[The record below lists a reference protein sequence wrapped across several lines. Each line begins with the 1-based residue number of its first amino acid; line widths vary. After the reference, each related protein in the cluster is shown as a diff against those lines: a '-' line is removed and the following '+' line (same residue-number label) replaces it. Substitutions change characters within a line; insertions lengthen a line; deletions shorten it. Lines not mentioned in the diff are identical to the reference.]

1 MLTFTILAACSLF
14 AAVSAQDAPT
24 ATIDSGVLVG
34 TKTLLPTATAAVNKF
49 LGVPFAQSPPERFS
63 PPVREQSYGNVARN
77 ATQFSAACVQQFLTP
92 TAEQAFNNPPPPESE
107 DCLYLN
113 VFAPDTPVSPQNGR
127 SVMFWI
133 YGGSLQFGNAGQD
146 AYDGSWFASYEDVIV
161 VTTNYRTNVF
171 GFPAS
176 PELNA
181 TGRNLGFLD
190 QRAALDWVQRNIA
203 AFGGDPKK
211 VTIFGESAG
220 AFSVDALLTSFPRD
234 SNPPFRGAILQS
246 GQYSYRRTSPQ
257 VGFGPWLNLT
267 ATLNCPGSFS
277 NNLTCVRAAN
287 ASTVKDIIQ
296 RNQLTFNP
304 GVDNL
309 TLVQNPAQA
318 RRSGNIAFVP
328 VLAGT
333 NSQEG
338 RVFQIGQNDTR
349 QFLISTFG
357 NNETVINAFLAAY
370 PQGQGGLNTP
380 YDVISQIFTEFA
392 FQCPQAAML
401 NDSATGRIPSW
412 RYYFNASFANTQAL
426 PNLGAYH
433 ASEIPIVFRTY
444 DKVNTTVQEYALT
457 QYMQSVWGRF
467 ARNPQGGPGWNAVDV
482 GVAAPILVGANGI
495 ETGGLYQGPDGQ
507 RTMGSYNL
515 AVLGD
520 IGGFRSSGAT
530 IIPPQQVDFRCNLY
544 QASYDAIRNQGR

>member
-1 MLTFTILAACSLF
+1 MLTTTFLAACSLF

-24 ATIDSGVLVG
+24 ATIDSGVLIGV
-34 TKTLLPTATAAVNKF
+34 KTTLPTATAAVNKF

-63 PPVREQSYGNVARN
+63 PPVREGPYGSPRN

-92 TAEQAFNNPPPPESE
+92 TAERAFNNPPPPESE

-113 VFAPDTPVSPQNGR
+113 VFAPDTPVSPQNAR

-146 AYDGSWFASYEDVIV
+146 AYDGSYFASYEDVIV

-234 SNPPFRGAILQS
+234 SSPPFRGAILQS
-246 GQYSYRRTSPQ
+246 GQYSYRRTAPQ

-267 ATLNCPGSFS
+267 ATLGCPGTFD

-287 ASTVKDIIQ
+287 ASRVKDVIQ

-309 TLVQNPAQA
+309 TLVANPAQA
-318 RRSGNIAFVP
+318 RRSNNIAFVP

-349 QFLISTFG
+349 QFLINTFG
-357 NNETVINAFLAAY
+357 NNETIINAFLAAY

-401 NDSATGRIPSW
+401 KDSATARIPSW

-444 DKVNTTVQEYALT
+444 DKFNTTVQEYALT

-482 GVAAPILVGANGI
+482 GVAANILLGANQQEI
-495 ETGGLYQGPDGQ
+495 GGLYQDATGQ
-507 RTMGSYNL
+507 RTSGSYNL

-530 IIPPQQVDFRCNLY
+530 IIPSGQVDFRCFLY
-544 QASYDAIRNQGR
+544 QSSYDAIRNQGL